1 MIHTAKTLKFLQGTS
16 LEVTFIDGRVIR
28 YDMAVMFNKYPQLK
42 ALTNRDL
49 FLKGHLDKGGY
60 GIIWNDELD
69 FSASSIYENGELVR
83 EESPELNKKLGEI
96 LRTGRLRHYL
106 SQEELARLSKIDQ
119 GDISRFEKGQGNP
132 TLKKI
137 AVLFDC
143 LDIEIKEVVI
153 GYDFS
158 NAIKNP
164 YAKLLKE
171 QNKQK

>member
-28 YDMAVMFNKYPQLK
+28 YDMAVMFEKYPQLK

-69 FSASSIYENGELVR
+69 FSTSSIYENGELVR
-83 EESPELNKKLGEI
+83 KESPKLNRQIGKILKEGREKKRI
-96 LRTGRLRHYL
+96 

-143 LDIEIKEVVI
+143 LDIEL
-153 GYDFS
+153 
-158 NAIKNP
+158 P
-164 YAKLLKE
+164 L
-171 QNKQK
+171 

>member
-1 MIHTAKTLKFLQGTS
+1 MIHTAKSLKFLLGTS

-28 YDMAVMFNKYPQLK
+28 YDMAVMFEKYPQLK

-83 EESPELNKKLGEI
+83 KESPKLNKQIGKI
-96 LRTGRLRHYL
+96 LKEGREKKHI

-119 GDISRFEKGQGNP
+119 GDISRFEKGKGNP

-143 LDIEIKEVVI
+143 LDIEL
-153 GYDFS
+153 
-158 NAIKNP
+158 P
-164 YAKLLKE
+164 L
-171 QNKQK
+171 

>member
-83 EESPELNKKLGEI
+83 KESPKLNKQIGKI
-96 LRTGRLRHYL
+96 LKEGREKKHI

-143 LDIEIKEVVI
+143 LGIEL
-153 GYDFS
+153 
-158 NAIKNP
+158 P
-164 YAKLLKE
+164 L
-171 QNKQK
+171 